1 MKRVLFVWAM
11 FALILSACVADNTP
25 APTLAPTEAPLPVLA
40 IDVEHMINPNEAY
53 EIPAGA
59 GFILDGSGYDFGIPD
74 GPSEI
79 QVVLDGHAFTGTW
92 LPGALTQAVRAESLL
107 PPPGFKP
114 LTGFP
119 SGKQMIIAV
128 GRISDKGR
136 FEPLWV
142 AVVNVK

>member
-1 MKRVLFVWAM
+1 MKRVLFVWVM
-11 FALILSACVADNTP
+11 FALILSACASDN
-25 APTLAPTEAPLPVLA
+25 ASVPTLAPTEAPLPVIA
-40 IDVEHMINPNEAY
+40 IDVEHMINPGVAY

-59 GFILDGSGYDFGIPD
+59 GFVLDATGYDFGVAG
-74 GPSEI
+74 GPTSV
-79 QVVLDGHAFTGTW
+79 QVVLDSHAFTGIW
-92 LPGALTQAVRAESLL
+92 KSGQITQTVRAESLL
-107 PPPGFKP
+107 PPPGFNP

-142 AVVNVK
+142 AVVNVQ

>member
-1 MKRVLFVWAM
+1 MKRFVFI
-11 FALILSACVADNTP
+11 FALLALIFSACGTGNTASPTP
-25 APTLAPTEAPLPVLA
+25 APTEEPLPVIG
-40 IDVEHMINPNEAY
+40 IDVEHMINPGDAY

-79 QVVLDGHAFTGTW
+79 QVVLDGHAFTVAW
-92 LPGALTQAVRAESLL
+92 LPGALTQTVRAGSLL
-107 PPPGFKP
+107 PPPGFNP

-119 SGKQMIIAV
+119 SGKQLIIAV

-142 AVVNVK
+142 AVVNVR